1 MAAKKA
7 YHDEVPAPLVAKFWE
22 QGEISPFQL
31 MRVVAWKS
39 AQPLAELSLNDED
52 LIRDRTRS
60 AMLAIGQFRGSNVVT
75 QQVDWQLWRD
85 AAASAIG
92 NERVRTGLLGLRGV
106 RYPVATAI
114 LAVLLPEVFPVM
126 DRYAIAGVFGCSVK
140 EGASAKWHR
149 ADKYREYCQ
158 LLAACERADVRQIS
172 SVHVRDQ
179 YFMNLVMKAEGGR

>member
-1 MAAKKA
+1 
-7 YHDEVPAPLVAKFWE
+7 
-22 QGEISPFQL
+22 

-52 LIRDRTRS
+52 MIRDRTRA
-60 AMLAIGQFRGSNVVT
+60 AMAAIGQFRGVNVVT
-75 QQVDWQLWRD
+75 QHVDWQVWRD
-85 AAASAIG
+85 AAATAIG
-92 NERVRTGLLGLRGV
+92 AERAGTGLLGLRGV

-140 EGASAKWHR
+140 EGASAKWYR

-172 SVHVRDQ
+172 SIHVRDQ
-179 YFMNLVMKAEGGR
+179 YFMNAVIDGRL

>member
-7 YHDEVPAPLVAKFWE
+7 YHDEVPAPLVARFWE

-60 AMLAIGQFRGSNVVT
+60 AMLAIRQFRDSNVVT
-75 QQVDWQLWRD
+75 QKVDWQDWRD
-85 AAASAIG
+85 AAATAIG
-92 NERVRTGLLGLRGV
+92 DERAGTGLLGLRGV

-114 LAVLLPEVFPVM
+114 LAVLLPDVFPVM
-126 DRYAIAGVFGCSVK
+126 DRYAIAGVFGCSAK
-140 EGASAKWHR
+140 EGALPKWHR

-158 LLAACERADVRQIS
+158 LLAACEGPDVRQIS
-172 SVHVRDQ
+172 SVHARDQ
-179 YFMNLVMKAEGGR
+179 FFMNAFINGRL

>member
-1 MAAKKA
+1 MTARKL
-7 YHDEVPAPLVAKFWE
+7 YHEPVPAALVARFWE

-52 LIRDRTRS
+52 MIRDRTRA
-60 AMLAIGQFRGSNVVT
+60 AMRAIGQFRGVNVVT
-75 QQVDWQLWRD
+75 QQVDWQVWRD
-85 AAASAIG
+85 AAATAIG
-92 NERVRTGLLGLRGV
+92 AERAGTGLLGLRGV

-149 ADKYREYCQ
+149 ADKYRDYCQ
-158 LLAACERADVRQIS
+158 LLAACERADVQQIR
-172 SVHVRDQ
+172 SVHERDQ
-179 YFMNLVMKAEGGR
+179 FFMNAAIERRL

>member
-92 NERVRTGLLGLRGV
+92 DERAGTGLLGLRGV
-106 RYPVATAI
+106 RAI
-114 LAVLLPEVFPVM
+114 
-126 DRYAIAGVFGCSVK
+126 
-140 EGASAKWHR
+140 
-149 ADKYREYCQ
+149 
-158 LLAACERADVRQIS
+158 
-172 SVHVRDQ
+172 
-179 YFMNLVMKAEGGR
+179 